1 MSAGNPRVFTVPAA
15 APFVP
20 TLVRALI
27 DGTLGFAPARDPKTP
42 DPMALAGATLYLPTR
57 RACRLLRDQFL
68 DVAGGHA
75 AILPRIVPL
84 GDLDEDEIAFAQ
96 AAMPEDS
103 VLDLPPAIDG
113 LERRLLLAELVTRW
127 AQSPALRGEG
137 HAPLVVTG
145 PAAALSLADDL
156 ARLMDD
162 LTTRQVPWE
171 QLDQLVPD
179 RFDQYWQLTLQ
190 FLQIARR
197 AWPAILAERGAI
209 EPAARRD
216 LLIAAEARR
225 LAFQS
230 DGPVIAAGSTGS
242 MPATAELL
250 ATIAKLPHG
259 AVVLPGLDTELDEPS
274 WTMIAGDAEG
284 HPAPGHPQ
292 FALQALLARMG
303 IARDAVVRLA
313 PRSSH
318 GRERL
323 VSEAFRPATATHLW
337 RERVA
342 EAAFSAH
349 AGGALDTVSSIEA
362 AHPEEEALAIA
373 IALREAVEE
382 DGKTAALITAD
393 RALAR
398 RVLAALARWSITV
411 DDSGGDALADT
422 PAGVFARLAA
432 EAVIEGFPPV
442 TLLALLKH
450 PLIRLGAPEGTH
462 ARAIAALERAVL
474 RGPRPRRGTDGLRHA
489 LAAFRDELGRFRH
502 GERCDL
508 HPSDPRISLT

>member
-1 MSAGNPRVFTVPAA
+1 MSAGNPRVFTIPAT

-27 DGTLGFAPARDPKTP
+27 DGTLGFVPARDPKAR

-57 RACRLLRDQFL
+57 RACRLVRDRFL
-68 DVAGGHA
+68 DIAGGRA

-162 LTTRQVPWE
+162 LTTRQLPWE
-171 QLDQLVPD
+171 QLDELVPD

-190 FLQIARR
+190 FLKIARE

-216 LLIAAEARR
+216 LLIAAEAKR
-225 LAFQS
+225 LAAKA

-242 MPATAELL
+242 MPATAELI

-259 AVVLPGLDTELDEPS
+259 AVVLPGLDTDL
-274 WTMIAGDAEG
+274 DAESWELIG
-284 HPAPGHPQ
+284 GRRDAAGRELAAPAVAHPQ
-292 FALQALLARMG
+292 FALRALLQRIG
-303 IARDAVVRLA
+303 ITRDAVVALDTPA
-313 PRSSH
+313 DH

-323 VSEAFRPATATHLW
+323 ISEA
-337 RERVA
+337 
-342 EAAFSAH
+342 
-349 AGGALDTVSSIEA
+349 
-362 AHPEEEALAIA
+362 
-373 IALREAVEE
+373 LR
-382 DGKTAALITAD
+382 
-393 RALAR
+393 
-398 RVLAALARWSITV
+398 
-411 DDSGGDALADT
+411 
-422 PAGVFARLAA
+422 
-432 EAVIEGFPPV
+432 
-442 TLLALLKH
+442 
-450 PLIRLGAPEGTH
+450 
-462 ARAIAALERAVL
+462 
-474 RGPRPRRGTDGLRHA
+474 
-489 LAAFRDELGRFRH
+489 
-502 GERCDL
+502 
-508 HPSDPRISLT
+508 